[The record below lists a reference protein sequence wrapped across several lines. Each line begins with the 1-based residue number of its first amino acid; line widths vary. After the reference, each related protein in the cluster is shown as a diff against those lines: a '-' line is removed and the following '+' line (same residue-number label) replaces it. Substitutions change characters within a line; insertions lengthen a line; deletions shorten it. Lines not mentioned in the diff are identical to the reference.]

1 MKKNIVTLIFVL
13 LLHFVSTAQGHFY
26 CGIDDEHNN
35 RQERTITNP
44 KYEHIKSYI
53 PNMDGINALHNQPIK
68 TINVN
73 INILQKDDGSG
84 NFQDNEDTRIRFR
97 QIFAWINQFYS
108 SGAPSDPI
116 GWVEELPSYD
126 SRIRFSIGEEGS
138 ERIYFYK
145 NTDYWNHSNSSS
157 VYSYVSR
164 VYPERMNAINV
175 YVFGNPMDTIRNASA
190 TLPTE
195 NFDFNQYVK
204 CYFWQPISDYAIANL
219 LGHEFGHSLDLLH
232 TYHARTAPAI
242 CNTNHDEF
250 IRDVFMLDTIT
261 QECNCP
267 HYAVWGADAYA
278 VNGDGITNNLM
289 GGNSEQKYTSPLQV
303 GMMHRSLSLTS
314 VRKYVTCEKS
324 DIALVIT
331 NNEFWNLNI
340 KLYQDLIIESGA
352 TLTISDN
359 VIMLPDAKIIIKP
372 GGKLIVDGATIT
384 TDIYETRKW
393 QGIQVWGIDSLHQ
406 YLSNGQYLQ
415 GVLEL
420 RNGATIENAVCAV
433 DLWNPLDEHSEGG
446 IVWATDAI
454 FRNNA
459 KTVHAINYSNYSP
472 SSGVEAHNM
481 SWFRNCSFIIDSDYI
496 GNNTFNN
503 HVELNNVDGIKFY
516 ACSFS
521 VDNTASQ
528 LASSISAIYASS
540 AGFTVTSECSSPGFP
555 CPESDLIRSTFNGFD
570 NAIHVTNNGG
580 SVRTFSVSGSEF
592 WNNEKGIYA
601 TNTGY
606 ATIIKNIFNVGNNA
620 QCNYGIYVDGVANF
634 CIEENNFLRNT
645 STTNR
650 TYGIAVENSGS
661 YNDIY
666 LNHFNNLYCGNI
678 SIGNNV
684 VSGNN
689 GLGLTY
695 TCNTNSGNTHDFGV
709 LKDGT
714 LGNVDNSQ
722 GSSSLAAANTFSA
735 SQYHF
740 YNSGNSNLTYYYKG
754 SGSKIPTRKYGVIL
768 ATASIDNECKS
779 HYDLVGGGSGGGMM
793 SAGKTD
799 SLKNKY
805 VSSMNSIDRLNSLST
820 YKIEKDS
827 TQRIQQEAQMSM
839 LQRECLLAAGDIV
852 RSNLNKE
859 ERDFNELRE
868 WIGKSDDISSARMII
883 ASYIQQKDFVNAI
896 ALAKKLPTIY
906 DLQGEELNEF
916 YDYLEIIR
924 LHESLNETNRSTLQ
938 LTGYEIALLEDI
950 TENGTGASKAMAEAI
965 LAENRGFPTIVISSC
980 PTIPNFASAVRD
992 SDEPEL
998 TSETVFEVELSP
1010 NPATTNVEVSYTLPE
1025 DMTNATLVMT
1035 NTLGVNVMTAHLDG
1049 DNGKTALSL
1058 EELPSGIYFYT
1069 IRCGENVKTGKL
1081 IKK

>member
-1 MKKNIVTLIFVL
+1 MKKICLIL
-13 LLHFVSTAQGHFY
+13 LLITLTINIKCQDC
-26 CGIDDEHNN
+26 CGTIAADNGVYSRNHCERIIPDNWDDSLLLLSNFIPRDDSFPVISIKVNIHIFREDDGTGNRWLDTEEYRDSLRMMFDYANQISSNN
-35 RQERTITNP
+35 CMYSE
-44 KYEHIKSYI
+44 YI
-53 PNMDGINALHNQPIK
+53 PNAEFIQDPKYRFILDSIYYYNNTALAYA
-68 TINVN
+68 
-73 INILQKDDGSG
+73 S
-84 NFQDNEDTRIRFR
+84 DNGP
-97 QIFAWINQFYS
+97 INQFLL
-108 SGAPSDPI
+108 A
-116 GWVEELPSYD
+116 
-126 SRIRFSIGEEGS
+126 
-138 ERIYFYK
+138 
-145 NTDYWNHSNSSS
+145 N
-157 VYSYVSR
+157 
-164 VYPERMNAINV
+164 YPERLNNYALHMNLFSNCDYSGISSVNNNIQSCL
-175 YVFGNPMDTIRNASA
+175 F
-190 TLPTE
+190 
-195 NFDFNQYVK
+195 VK
-204 CYFWQPISDYAIANL
+204 CYSGHYTTLWANAL
-219 LGHEFGHSLDLLH
+219 LFNHEIGHNFGLKHPYFSAYHEERYTLAPEFLWDLFG
-232 TYHARTAPAI
+232 TTKQEGCENPTSNVVCYHDGGWDCDINAPSTT
-242 CNTNHDEF
+242 C
-250 IRDVFMLDTIT
+250 
-261 QECNCP
+261 
-267 HYAVWGADAYA
+267 
-278 VNGDGITNNLM
+278 TNNIM
-289 GGNSEQKYTSPLQV
+289 GGNKDARHFTALQCARI
-303 GMMHRSLSLTS
+303 HRSLRMGNI
-314 VRKYVTCEKS
+314 RKHAYGYTNVPKVVNKNEIWDFNYKS
-324 DIALVIT
+324 
-331 NNEFWNLNI
+331 
-340 KLYQDLIIESGA
+340 YQDIIVEPNV
-352 TLTISDN
+352 TLTISCRLEM
-359 VIMLPDAKIIIKP
+359 VSQAKIVVKP
-372 GGKLIVDGATIT
+372 GGKLIIDGGTIT
-384 TDIYETRKW
+384 NAHYEGLW
-393 QGIQVWGIDSLHQ
+393 QGIQVWGNDNMHQ
-406 YLSNGQYLQ
+406 YLSNGQYHQ
-415 GVLEL
+415 GILEL
-420 RNGATIENAVCAV
+420 KNGATIENAVCAV

-459 KTVHAINYSNYSP
+459 KTVHAINYSNYTP
-472 SSGVEAHNM
+472 SSGAEAQNA

-805 VSSMNSIDRLNSLST
+805 ASSMNSIDRLNSLST

-1010 NPATTNVEVSYTLPE
+1010 NPATTKVEVSYTLPE
-1025 DMTNATLVMT
+1025 NETNATLVMT
-1035 NTLGVNVMTAHLDG
+1035 NALGINVMTKQLDG
-1049 DNGKTALSL
+1049 TNGKMTLSL
-1058 EELPSGIYFYT
+1058 EDIPSGIYFYS